1 MIVDSHC
8 HLDYSNLYNQLDD
21 VIKRAEYNQVK
32 YFLTICTTLKS
43 FDTIKLI
50 TDKYEN
56 IYGTFGIHPHE
67 TKRFV
72 NVDKSFILD
81 SVKNNKKIIGIGETG
96 LDFYYNHSEKKIQQ
110 KSFIEHINAA
120 SELNIPIIVHSR
132 SAENETYEILK
143 SERKNSDLKIL
154 IHCFTGS
161 RSFAKK
167 LLDLNS
173 YISISGIITFKNS
186 KELAHTV
193 STIPIEKLLVET
205 DSPYLAPLP
214 YRGKPNEPSY
224 IVHTIDKLSR
234 VKNVSK
240 ETIID
245 YTTNNFKK
253 LFNLS

>member
-32 YFLTICTTLKS
+32 YFLTICTTLES

-50 TDKYEN
+50 TEKYKN

-96 LDFYYNHSEKKIQQ
+96 LDFYYNFSEKEIQK

-120 SELNIPIIVHSR
+120 LELNIPIVVHSR
-132 SAENETYEILK
+132 EAEKDTYEILK
-143 SERKNSDLKIL
+143 SENKNSDLKIL

-161 RSFAKK
+161 KNFAKK
-167 LLDLNS
+167 LIDLNF
-173 YISISGIITFKNS
+173 YISVSGIITFKKS
-186 KELAHTV
+186 IELAQTV
-193 STIPIEKLLVET
+193 SSIPIENLLVET

-214 YRGKPNEPSY
+214 YRGKDNEPSY
-224 IVHTIDKLSR
+224 IIHTVEKLSQIKKLTNESIM
-234 VKNVSK
+234 VNTTKN
-240 ETIID
+240 
-245 YTTNNFKK
+245 FMK

>member
-1 MIVDSHC
+1 MIIDSHC

-96 LDFYYNHSEKKIQQ
+96 LDFYYNHSEKKVQK
-110 KSFIEHINAA
+110 KSFIEHIRAA

-132 SAENETYEILK
+132 DAEIDTYEILK
-143 SERKNSDLKIL
+143 SEKKNSNLKVL
-154 IHCFTGS
+154 LHCFTGS
-161 RSFAKK
+161 KEFAKK
-167 LLDLNS
+167 LLDLNC
-173 YISISGIITFKNS
+173 YISISGIITFKKS
-186 KELAHTV
+186 TELADTV
-193 STIPIEKLLVET
+193 SSIPIEKLLVET

-214 YRGKPNEPSY
+214 HRGKSNEPSY
-224 IVHTIDKLSR
+224 IVHTIEKISQIM
-234 VKNVSK
+234 NVSK
-240 ETIID
+240 EHVAVN
-245 YTTNNFKK
+245 TTNNFKK
-253 LFNLS
+253 LFDLN